1 MTHTLDAPGATLS
14 YEVLGTGPVLAL
26 IGHPMPAD
34 GFRALAA
41 ELAADH
47 TVVLHDPRGTGAS
60 TMTDP
65 TQPPDPDVLADDL
78 SRVIAAVTDGPAD
91 VFGSSGGGITAL
103 ALAAAHPEQV
113 RTVVAH
119 EPPLVEYL
127 PDAEVHR
134 ANGAAVQQ
142 AYREQGLFAAMGL
155 FAAQAG
161 FAPDPDAP
169 APPPP
174 SEGDQRAM
182 TRLVLG
188 LQTVTGYR
196 VDGAALPAGR
206 VSIGLGEHSGAAL
219 TGRTSTA
226 VAEALGLPLVG
237 FPGGHAGFAPE
248 QGGDPAAFAAVLRS
262 SLGG

>member
-1 MTHTLDAPGATLS
+1 MTRTLAAPGATLS
-14 YEVLGTGPVLAL
+14 YDVLGSGPVLVL

-41 ELAADH
+41 ELPDR

-60 TMTDP
+60 TLADP
-65 TQPPDPDVLADDL
+65 TEVPDPDVLADDL
-78 SRVIAAVTDGPAD
+78 SRVVAAVTDGPVD
-91 VFGSSGGGITAL
+91 VLGSSGGAVTAL

-119 EPPLVEYL
+119 EPPLTVHL
-127 PDAEVHR
+127 PDAEEHR
-134 ANGAAVQQ
+134 AHGAAVQ
-142 AYREQGLFAAMGL
+142 AAHREHGLAAAMEL

-169 APPPP
+169 RPPPP

-188 LQTVTGYR
+188 LLSVTGYR
-196 VDGAALPAGR
+196 VDGGALPAGR
-206 VSIGLGEHSGAAL
+206 VSIGVGAQSGGEL
-219 TGRTSTA
+219 TARTSVATA
-226 VAEALGLPLVG
+226 TALGLPLVTV
-237 FPGGHAGFAPE
+237 PGGHTGFAPAP
-248 QGGDPAAFAAVLRS
+248 GGDPAAFAAALRRL
-262 SLGG
+262 LG